1 MAPTPTPQSSS
12 SCSSSSHARNN
23 QDKAKDE
30 ELMIRELSLVATVKL
45 VPLGG
50 LPSAHGFPNTLA
62 PSSVKALIKVK
73 PSGSSGGG
81 PCLEIASLKQAL
93 NLVKYPIFPVR
104 TRRM

>member
-1 MAPTPTPQSSS
+1 MAPTPQSSS
-12 SCSSSSHARNN
+12 VCSSSSHVRNN

-50 LPSAHGFPNTLA
+50 LPSAHGFPKTLA

-73 PSGSSGGG
+73 PSGSNGANGGG

-104 TRRM
+104 TSG